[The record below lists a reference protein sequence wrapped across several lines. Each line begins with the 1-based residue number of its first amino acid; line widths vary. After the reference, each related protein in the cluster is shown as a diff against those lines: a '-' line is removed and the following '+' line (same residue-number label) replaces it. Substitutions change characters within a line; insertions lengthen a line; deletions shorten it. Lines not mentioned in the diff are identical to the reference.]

1 MVDILFQVFLLWGN
15 GIQQGRGSTGT
26 GWIPLQAQWVM
37 GPPWLH
43 LRLSSTLCP
52 GSDPLPGKS
61 TCPAVAKKRKKNEV
75 GQHWGWRGVC
85 VWEFSFRLL
94 ACCDFSV
101 KWFHGKVLYFFY
113 FLLFFIYYLGQHC
126 GIYFFYSH

>member
-1 MVDILFQVFLLWGN
+1 MVRNCHSGVPTEGQWDSSESWEPWDSFDAPPALWVKIVLLLKV
-15 GIQQGRGSTGT
+15 GT
-26 GWIPLQAQWVM
+26 YLPL
-37 GPPWLH
+37 WL
-43 LRLSSTLCP
+43 

-61 TCPAVAKKRKKNEV
+61 TCPAVANKRKKNEV